1 MLIVTNHL
9 HDINKLKIKL
19 GKEFDMKDLDYTKNI
34 IENHDSFKKSMLK
47 MC

>member
-9 HDINKLKIKL
+9 HDINKLKIKF

-34 IENHDSFKKSMLK
+34 IENYDSFKKSMLK
-47 MC
+47 MR